1 MDYTLSRRDDLIIRK
16 LSFPGLF
23 PIADLDGSLKNG
35 SIQGSDSKTI
45 KWQCSFDYVGDD
57 LEDGDT
63 IAIFALLDNGYE
75 QEEIRLGTFRM
86 FSGDTNGNEKSF
98 NGYALTKLADCTTY
112 REPFSVPAGS
122 NPFDVIEEILSTVG
136 LRLAYKPDENHTTRE
151 SKSYLPED
159 YTKLEIIN
167 DLLDCAGY
175 LAADTDVYGNVI
187 IRQSTPTPEYSSIV
201 FEEGE
206 ASIVED
212 DPNIERD
219 WEDVANV
226 VIVVCENADD
236 NVLRGIAV
244 NDSVTDKT
252 STLYRGEVTRVE
264 TMRDADTQDIVDAKA
279 ASLLAE
285 ERSKLEAVTISHAY
299 RPIGLFDPIHIK
311 VSSVDAVY
319 SVQSVDISL
328 DPGLLTSTRARRYLL

>member
-1 MDYTLSRRDDLIIRK
+1 MDYTLSRRDGLIIRK

-122 NPFDVIEEILSTVG
+122 NTFDVIEEILSTVG

-175 LAADTDVYGNVI
+175 LAADTDVYGNAI

-219 WEDVANV
+219 WEDIANV

-236 NVLRGIAV
+236 EVFRGIAV
-244 NDSVTDKT
+244 NDSLTDT
-252 STLYRGEVTRVE
+252 MSTVFRGEVVRCE
-264 TMRDADTQDIVDAKA
+264 TMQDADSQEVVDAKA
-279 ASLLAE
+279 ISLLME
-285 ERSKLEAVTISHAY
+285 ECSKLEAVNITHAY
-299 RPIGLFDPIHIK
+299 RPLNLFDPVHIRIGK
-311 VSSVDAVY
+311 INNVY
-319 SVQSVDISL
+319 TVQSMDISL
-328 DPGLLTSTRARRYLL
+328 DVGLKTDTRVRRYIV

>member
-122 NPFDVIEEILSTVG
+122 NTFDVIEEILSTVG

-175 LAADTDVYGNVI
+175 LAADTDVYGNAI

-206 ASIVED
+206 ASIIED

-219 WEDVANV
+219 WEDVANI
-226 VIVVCENADD
+226 VIVTCENADD
-236 NVLRGIAV
+236 EVFRGIAV
-244 NDSVTDKT
+244 NDSLTDT
-252 STLYRGEVTRVE
+252 MSTVFRGEVVRNE
-264 TMRDADTQDIVDAKA
+264 SMQDADSQEVVDAKA
-279 ASLLAE
+279 ISLLME
-285 ERSKLEAVTISHAY
+285 ECSKLESVNITHAY
-299 RPIGLFDPIHIK
+299 RPLNLFDPVHIRIGK
-311 VSSVDAVY
+311 INNVY
-319 SVQSVDISL
+319 TVQSMDISL
-328 DPGLLTSTRARRYLL
+328 DVGLKTDTRVRRYIV

>member
-122 NPFDVIEEILSTVG
+122 NTFDVIEEILSTVG

-175 LAADTDVYGNVI
+175 LAADTDVYGNAI

-236 NVLRGIAV
+236 EVFRGIAV
-244 NDSVTDKT
+244 NDSLTDT
-252 STLYRGEVTRVE
+252 MSTVFRGEVVRTE
-264 TMRDADTQDIVDAKA
+264 SMQDADSQEVVDAKA
-279 ASLLAE
+279 ISLLME
-285 ERSKLEAVTISHAY
+285 ECSKLEAVNITHAY
-299 RPIGLFDPIHIK
+299 RPLNLFDHVHIRIGK
-311 VSSVDAVY
+311 INNVY
-319 SVQSVDISL
+319 TVQSMDISL
-328 DPGLLTSTRARRYLL
+328 DVGLKTDTRVRRYIV